1 MYWPNLVILNLA
13 GNNFY
18 GEVPSSL
25 GLLSQLETLSLS
37 NNSFSGDLPLSLK
50 NCSLLTFINFE
61 NNRFFGKVPTWIG
74 EDLPQLIILILRSN
88 KFYGSI
94 PLNLCW
100 LKYLRILDLS
110 VNDISGSIPQCI
122 DNFTAMAQKGDSSI
136 DIISSDYNYSSGE
149 NFIIEEPYVDSARI
163 VWKGREDMYSKSL
176 GLVKIINLSSNKLTG
191 KLPS

>member
-1 MYWPNLVILNLA
+1 MKHLDLSNNLLSGQLPNCFMHWPNLVILNLA
-13 GNNFY
+13 GNKFY

-74 EDLPQLIILILRSN
+74 EDLPQLIILILRSK
-88 KFYGSI
+88 KFY
-94 PLNLCW
+94 
-100 LKYLRILDLS
+100 
-110 VNDISGSIPQCI
+110 GSIPQCI
-122 DNFTAMAQKGDSSI
+122 DNFTAMAQKGDSST

-163 VWKGREDMYSKSL
+163 VWKGREDMYSQSL